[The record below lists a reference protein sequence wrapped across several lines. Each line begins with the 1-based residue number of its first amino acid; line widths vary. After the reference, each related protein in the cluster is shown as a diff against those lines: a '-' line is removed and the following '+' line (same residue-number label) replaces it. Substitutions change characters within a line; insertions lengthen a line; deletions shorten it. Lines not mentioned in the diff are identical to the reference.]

1 MMPGLAPTILLPSLP
16 FLIEGVNGLGATPLM
31 KRRQGKLSPP
41 TPIQCLHAFSDP
53 TPTHSSVPSP
63 FLFLRGFK
71 SSLTACT
78 SVNVTWIYAGPPL
91 PLDLIATN
99 IGVTPPSSQT
109 SHVNTFT
116 DDQVYSVPS
125 GASQPQPVRVSITQ
139 DILPQTSVVPWNVN
153 VSTGWY
159 RILADLNSTYKDQT
173 DPFYVQ
179 LGTDTSCLL
188 STTLTSTISMSS
200 SLNLPIPMSSGA
212 TTTPESTTRR
222 NSSQVSIIIGVVAG
236 AVAFLIIVL
245 TMYLWLRKRKGA
257 PEIRGQSTGAK
268 HNYGRDGLGSAH
280 FERRNHASCDL
291 TSAMS
296 HEFMKNGTM
305 RAGCARDGQHRK
317 EKLIPCS
324 SSVEKL
330 ASSPASYTNP
340 FDDIE
345 GGLALATL
353 PISSSNTSL
362 QQPSSSHILS
372 RNNLIYSNES
382 YDRTP
387 SLDVHTYSSH
397 SSFPSADIDM
407 ARSYSASS
415 STHSPSTDLNHQ
427 MYVKEPSSNI
437 PRRMPR
443 KPVPVYDSFLSGPP
457 RLTTSSPA
465 VSYVSSP
472 TTPTTPGASSG
483 VTAYGHYSK
492 KLQLNHD
499 GNSLVHKSSFGPGG
513 VEGKQ
518 VHYLIPDMPFP
529 RKS

>member
-1 MMPGLAPTILLPSLP
+1 MIQGLASTILFSSLP
-16 FLIEGVNGLGATPLM
+16 FLIEGVNGLDATPLL
-31 KRRQGKLSPP
+31 KRRQGKLSSP
-41 TPIQCLHAFSDP
+41 THIQCLHAFPDP
-53 TPTHSSVPSP
+53 TPTYSSVSSP
-63 FLFLRGFK
+63 LLFLRDLR

-78 SVNVTWIYAGPPL
+78 SVNVTWIYAGPSL

-99 IGVTPPSSQT
+99 ATPPSSQT

-116 DDQVYSVPS
+116 DDQVFSVPS
-125 GASQPQPVRVSITQ
+125 GTSQSQPVRVSITQ
-139 DILPQTSVVPWNVN
+139 GILPQASVVSWNVN

-159 RILADLNSTYKDQT
+159 QILADLNSTYKDQT

-179 LGTDTSCLL
+179 LGNDTSCLL
-188 STTLTSTISMSS
+188 STTHTSTISMSS
-200 SLNLPIPMSSGA
+200 SSNMPIPVSSGA
-212 TTTPESTTRR
+212 TTAPESTTQR
-222 NSSQVSIIIGVVAG
+222 NSSQVSVIIGVVAG
-236 AVAFLIIVL
+236 AIVFLIIVL
-245 TMYLWLRKRKGA
+245 TMYLWLRKRKSA
-257 PEIRGQSTGAK
+257 AEVRGQSTGAK
-268 HNYGRDGLGSAH
+268 HNCGRDGLGSLNSTH

-291 TSAMS
+291 TSATS
-296 HEFMKNGTM
+296 HEFAKNGSASC
-305 RAGCARDGQHRK
+305 AGDGQHRSDNP
-317 EKLIPCS
+317 IFCS

-353 PISSSNTSL
+353 PISSSKTSL
-362 QQPSSSHILS
+362 QQLSSSRILP
-372 RNNLIYSNES
+372 RNNWIYPNEPH
-382 YDRTP
+382 DRAP

-443 KPVPVYDSFLSGPP
+443 KPVPVYDSFLSGPSK
-457 RLTTSSPA
+457 LTTPSHA

-472 TTPTTPGASSG
+472 ATPTTPSASSG
-483 VTAYGHYSK
+483 VAAYSHYSK

-513 VEGKQ
+513 IEGKQ